1 MKTDQAKKLTEAA
14 MTRLSEAL
22 AAGKS
27 EALTE
32 YLTTMARFH
41 HYSFRNV
48 MLIAMQ
54 SPNATRVAGFQ
65 TWKSMGR
72 FVKKGE
78 KGIVILAPMVFK
90 PKDHSLERN
99 TGAESEDDAILRF
112 RAVYVFDIA
121 QTEGDDLPELTNA
134 KGDPGNALTALK
146 ALVAQKGIALEY
158 FEAESGPLG
167 CSTGGKILLRANQS
181 PAEEFMT
188 LVHELAHELLHRDN
202 RPNKTIRETEAE
214 SVAFVVSHGIGLDAL
229 GTSNDYIQLYKG
241 DLQVLTE
248 SLTRIQEVA
257 SEILAAI
264 LKQPEI
270 DQLKR
275 A

>member
-54 SPNATRVAGFQ
+54 CPNATRVAGFQ
-65 TWKSMGR
+65 TWKSLGR

-78 KGIVILAPMVFK
+78 KGILILAPMVFK
-90 PKDHSLERN
+90 PKADYRDQN
-99 TGAESEDDAILRF
+99 TVTEAEDETILRF

-121 QTEGDDLPELTNA
+121 QTEGEPLPELSNA
-134 KGDPGNALTALK
+134 NGDPGNALTALK
-146 ALVAQKGIALEY
+146 TLVTSKGIALEY
-158 FEAESGPLG
+158 FNAESGPLG
-167 CSTGGKILLRANQS
+167 CSMGSKILLRANQS

-202 RPNKTIRETEAE
+202 RPTKTIRETEAE
-214 SVAFVVSHGIGLDAL
+214 SVAFVVSHAIGLDAL
-229 GTSNDYIQLYKG
+229 ATSNDYIQLYKG

-270 DQLKR
+270 DQL
-275 A
+275 